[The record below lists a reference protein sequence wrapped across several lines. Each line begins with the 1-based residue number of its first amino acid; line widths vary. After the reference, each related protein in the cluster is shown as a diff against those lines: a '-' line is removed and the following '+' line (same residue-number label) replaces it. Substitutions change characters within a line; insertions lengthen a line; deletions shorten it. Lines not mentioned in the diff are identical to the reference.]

1 MKCYRLEIRTIFFMC
16 GVNQNNKSKIIY
28 SESEI
33 INLYN
38 SNNICLYIYVY
49 CVYIIKRLYC
59 YDSTTYP
66 PKKSSLRVKVDEST
80 CMSNKLRNSL

>member
-1 MKCYRLEIRTIFFMC
+1 MC
-16 GVNQNNKSKIIY
+16 GVKQNNKSKIIY

-49 CVYIIKRLYC
+49 CVYIIKRLHC

-80 CMSNKLRNSL
+80 CMSNKLRNLL